1 MENNL
6 EKYRCVKEMLHT
18 PNALPITPHAMAM
31 ELDILPATSYVWIII
46 IYNSNLGWDTCQGE
60 LLEHSV

>member
-1 MENNL
+1 
-6 EKYRCVKEMLHT
+6 MLHT